1 MKMHLRRRFLMLSGY
16 DADESDD
23 TFDSSTSAV
32 IPQGPDP
39 PQATQDRPP
48 ADPSGS
54 PDSEDLRRR
63 SSRPQIPPLRLAY
76 THGFHQSETA

>member
-1 MKMHLRRRFLMLSGY
+1 MPEAFCRLSSY

-32 IPQGPDP
+32 IPQGPDS

-54 PDSEDLRRR
+54 PDTEDLCRR
-63 SSRPQIPPLRLAY
+63 STRPQRPPLRLAY
-76 THGFHQSETA
+76 THRFHQSETA